1 MLLLPTNRPS
11 CTKFLQALALLPLL
25 TAIDGFQLFG
35 KKFSNIIGADQ
46 QASRTASSP
55 TTSRIE
61 YQQQQQDAEYQQD
74 LDELLPSLK
83 DSAKTKPTLVPLSC
97 DPIMLTTSEPLLT
110 PEECNLV
117 SGFLEF
123 MAAATYEPDAEFDGD
138 VADIQKGADLLSKVR
153 DQIDDLT
160 GCPTHGGE
168 KPIPQY
174 VVYEPKDAIEGGRPP
189 TRHELLTY
197 GLHVDT
203 NNGEDLRHLTC
214 LLYLNSNEKGATNFP
229 LARPYDGTTKILWK
243 KSNRL
248 MRLRQ
253 AARRLIQS
261 DVQHTAA
268 NEVRDSDI
276 VEELEQAAVDLYG
289 GDETQRDD
297 TAMGLRVLPSAG
309 HVCIFTSLDD
319 KGKPDPS
326 TFHGGEAL
334 IGSEDQK
341 KILTFFKEVPREEF
355 TNDREFTKW
364 VRQKKEYL
372 LGRYF

>member
-1 MLLLPTNRPS
+1 MLLPTNRPNCS
-11 CTKFLQALALLPLL
+11 RFLQALALIALL
-25 TAIDGFQLFG
+25 TPINGFQFFG
-35 KKFSNIIGADQ
+35 MRLGNIIGTDQ
-46 QASRTASSP
+46 QARRSPSSP

-74 LDELLPSLK
+74 LDELFQPQKYLGRS
-83 DSAKTKPTLVPLSC
+83 KPTLIPLSC

-110 PEECNLV
+110 QEECNLV
-117 SGFLEF
+117 SCFLEF

-138 VADIQKGADLLSKVR
+138 IADIQKGADLLSKVR
-153 DQIDDLT
+153 DQIDELT
-160 GCPTHGGE
+160 GCPTHADE
-168 KPIPQY
+168 KQIPQF
-174 VVYEPKDAIEGGRPP
+174 VTYEPKDAIKGRPP
-189 TRHELLTY
+189 TRRELLTY

-214 LLYLNSNEKGATNFP
+214 LLYLNTNEKGATNFP
-229 LARPYDGTTKILWK
+229 LAQPYDGTKKISSK

-253 AARRLIQS
+253 AAKRLILS

-268 NEVRDSDI
+268 NEVRDIDI
-276 VEELEQAAVDLYG
+276 VEELEQAAVDLYVR
-289 GDETQRDD
+289 DETKRGDIS
-297 TAMGLRVLPSAG
+297 MGLRVFPSAG
-309 HVCIFTSLDD
+309 HVCIFASLDD
-319 KGKPDPS
+319 QGKPDPC

-334 IGSEDQK
+334 IGSNDQK

-355 TNDREFTKW
+355 KNDREFAEW

-372 LGRYF
+372 LDRYF